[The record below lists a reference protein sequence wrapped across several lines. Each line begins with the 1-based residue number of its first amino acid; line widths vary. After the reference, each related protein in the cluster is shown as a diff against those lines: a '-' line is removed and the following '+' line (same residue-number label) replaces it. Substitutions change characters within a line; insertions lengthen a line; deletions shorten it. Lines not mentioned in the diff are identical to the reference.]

1 MKIRAWHEKRLEER
15 PEYARAHEDI
25 SLAQW
30 VADYVV
36 DQRVAAGLTQAQ
48 LADLAGTTQAT
59 VSLIENG
66 EGNPRLDTLA
76 KLMGVFE
83 AVPEDFGNALA
94 RAVVGGAVRTTDVF
108 AMFKQTGVIIKETE
122 LTASPT
128 DDAEPVSGGAWQDSS
143 YADVS
148 LVAAA

>member
-1 MKIRAWHEKRLEER
+1 MKIRAWHEKRLNER

-48 LADLAGTTQAT
+48 LAELAGTTQAT

-66 EGNPRLDTLA
+66 DGNPRLDTLA
-76 KLMGVFE
+76 KLMSVLE
-83 AVPEDFGNALA
+83 APTEAFGEALA
-94 RAVVGGAVRTTDVF
+94 RAAIAGTVRSTDLF
-108 AMFKQTGVIIKETE
+108 DMLEETEVIITE
-122 LTASPT
+122 MTASPT
-128 DDAEPVSGGAWQDSS
+128 YDAEPVSGAAWQDSGH
-143 YADVS
+143 AEVA
-148 LVAAA
+148 LAAAA

>member
-1 MKIRAWHEKRLEER
+1 MKIRAWHEKRLKER
-15 PEYARAHEDI
+15 PEYTRAHEDI

-30 VADYVV
+30 VADYMV

-48 LADLAGTTQAT
+48 LAELAGTTQAT

-76 KLMGVFE
+76 KLMIVLE
-83 AVPEDFGNALA
+83 APPEAFGDTLA
-94 RAVVGGAVRTTDVF
+94 RAALGGTVRTTDVF
-108 AMFKQTGVIIKETE
+108 DLLKETQVIITE
-122 LTASPT
+122 MTASPT
-128 DDAEPVSGGAWQDSS
+128 YDAEPVSGGAWQDSG
-143 YADVS
+143 YAEVP